1 MDQNWTDENEKKDT
15 EQKISETIN
24 GGITVTEAGDAR
36 NESGV
41 PMSEE
46 KKSSV
51 GSSVRYTASS
61 FNLGSFS
68 TTGKDDSEKKETSSG
83 YKGSSDSVWEPAGAK
98 STSDI
103 FSSDLWTSSRK
114 SESSKYFW
122 EEKKNE
128 SAFEKDGLKTE
139 SQGSQKEALV
149 GKMDLQEESKAEQ
162 PVDSESRAPA
172 DSKTRDSVD
181 SENTLSD
188 GTVSGQIGMIN
199 GEPPKNTF
207 SDKSKEE
214 KEKKKK
220 KKLLIIG
227 GIVLALFLV
236 GAGVGLY
243 FLLRDDGSAIS
254 ATELDNTLTLA
265 RRYMESGDFDRAL
278 DLVESILIRDA
289 DEKDALALMDE
300 IINRKN
306 QSAEGGG
313 SGTGTNINVTGLSPE
328 ELAALQSSIDMANQN
343 NAAIN
348 ELLRKQNSSSSAEAL
363 GAQLAAAEK
372 QRQEDIAKEKAA
384 AEAAEKQR
392 QEEVARQKA
401 EAEKKAAEEKA
412 RAERDAAL
420 KQQMAKVED
429 KISLGKAAVGSG
441 EYDTAIKHFDEARDI
456 LPEEQK
462 AFSAQQMSTAA
473 ESLIT
478 ASESVT
484 SQDAKKKTADAAY
497 DFATTAL
504 QYDPKDA
511 GSHYVYG
518 KNAVEKGDKNTAL
531 NEFTISCIIMSWEK
545 FNTLWEN
552 IVKLELLLKL
562 AENLTVSLIKP
573 SII

>member
-24 GGITVTEAGDAR
+24 GDITVTEASDAR

-83 YKGSSDSVWEPAGAK
+83 YKGSSDSIGERAGAK

-103 FSSDLWTSSRK
+103 FSSDLWSSSRK

-122 EEKKNE
+122 EEKKDE
-128 SAFEKDGLKTE
+128 SSFEKDGLKTE
-139 SQGSQKEALV
+139 SQGSQKEALA

-188 GTVSGQIGMIN
+188 DTVSGQIGMIH

-207 SDKSKEE
+207 SDKSKE
-214 KEKKKK
+214 EKKKK

-265 RRYMESGDFDRAL
+265 RHYMESGDFDRAL

-328 ELAALQSSIDMANQN
+328 ELAALQSSIDMSNQN

-348 ELLRKQNSSSSAEAL
+348 ELLRKQNSSSSAETL
-363 GAQLAAAEK
+363 GAQLAAAE
-372 QRQEDIAKEKAA
+372 
-384 AEAAEKQR
+384 
-392 QEEVARQKA
+392 
-401 EAEKKAAEEKA
+401 
-412 RAERDAAL
+412 
-420 KQQMAKVED
+420 
-429 KISLGKAAVGSG
+429 
-441 EYDTAIKHFDEARDI
+441 
-456 LPEEQK
+456 
-462 AFSAQQMSTAA
+462 
-473 ESLIT
+473 T
-478 ASESVT
+478 AS
-484 SQDAKKKTADAAY
+484 
-497 DFATTAL
+497 
-504 QYDPKDA
+504 
-511 GSHYVYG
+511 GGHR
-518 KNAVEKGDKNTAL
+518 
-531 NEFTISCIIMSWEK
+531 
-545 FNTLWEN
+545 
-552 IVKLELLLKL
+552 
-562 AENLTVSLIKP
+562 
-573 SII
+573 